1 MDYLY
6 IICIALL
13 IFFSASLFLKKGK
26 TLSEKIFTGWL
37 VLLIMTE
44 LSFFLYSLGLYGDY
58 FLLFEILCGTH
69 ILHGPILYFYSKSFI
84 NSDFRFRSVDALH
97 LVPFFVLSGLKYA
110 FNNVFHIMNCAE
122 EQGCFC
128 SDNPYSKAF
137 AIFKVVVLGIYII
150 WVYRDILNYQKKVE
164 GSNEGL
170 DYVRLNWLKNIIY
183 GVGMLFGIT
192 TVYKVVQIFGIV
204 IFTNEMMFVNIL
216 VSLFILIFLYIGNT
230 YAYIFS
236 VPFSG
241 ESVELD
247 KPVAKYKSG
256 LENDIVEQTY
266 ADLIKFME
274 ENKPFLDNNL
284 NISKLSDLTG
294 ISTQHIS
301 QVINS
306 KTKGNFNDF
315 VNSYRVK
322 YLLEKIHKGEDE
334 NYTLLSLAFECGFNS
349 KTTFNRVFKENTG
362 QTPTQ
367 YIKNLRKD

>member
-6 IICIALL
+6 VICIALL
-13 IFFSASLFLKKGK
+13 IFFSASLFLKKEK
-26 TLSEKIFTGWL
+26 TLSEKIFTTWL
-37 VLLIMTE
+37 VLLVLTE
-44 LSFFLYSLGLYGDY
+44 LSFFLYSVGLYGKY

-69 ILHGPILYFYSKSFI
+69 ILHGPFLYFYSKSFI
-84 NSDFRFRSVDALH
+84 NKDFRFRPVDALH
-97 LVPFFVLSGLKYA
+97 LVPFVVLSGLKYA

-150 WVYRDILNYQKKVE
+150 WVYKDILNYKKKVE
-164 GSNEGL
+164 TSEDGF
-170 DYVRLNWLKNIIY
+170 DFVRLNWIRNIIY
-183 GVGMLFGIT
+183 GVGMLYGIT
-192 TVYKVVQIFGIV
+192 TIYKVIQIFGVV
-204 IFTNEMMFVNIL
+204 IFSNEMMFVNIL

-230 YAYIFS
+230 YAYLFS

-247 KPVAKYKSG
+247 KPAEKYKSG
-256 LENDIVEQTY
+256 LGEDIVEQKY
-266 ADLIKFME
+266 RELIKFME
-274 ENKPFLDNNL
+274 EKKPFLDNNL
-284 NISKLSDLTG
+284 NISKLSDLTE

-301 QVINS
+301 QIINT
-306 KTKGNFNDF
+306 KTEGNFNDF
-315 VNSYRVK
+315 VNSYRVE
-322 YLLEKIHKGEDE
+322 YLLEKINKGEDE

-362 QTPTQ
+362 KTPTE
-367 YIKNLRKD
+367 YIKNLRNH